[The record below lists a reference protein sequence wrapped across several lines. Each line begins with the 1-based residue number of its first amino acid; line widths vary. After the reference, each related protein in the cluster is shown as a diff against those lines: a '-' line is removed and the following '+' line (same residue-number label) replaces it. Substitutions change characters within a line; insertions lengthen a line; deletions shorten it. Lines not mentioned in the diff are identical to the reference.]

1 MSNEVKKRSGIR
13 SMSRRITPK
22 SRKITDSVKVITIR
36 ELDKELFERFASL
49 TKTWGKNVGEIFSRI
64 LENFLEIGSTNIFMP
79 SFEERLKQ
87 MNCSYLEVIENLNE
101 LTIQK
106 HDLTLL
112 PKGVKLYFYNI
123 RKLIFSEDINTSTLL
138 DYVFRIKNSAVISS
152 KNIQK
157 LPYLSLFQN
166 SSEYIGKNRKIK
178 DVTIRN
184 VNTKIWND
192 FIAHCQINAS
202 KASVIIN
209 RILWEV
215 IPEMETTQILISKIK
230 GPLDN
235 ILVVTS
241 QKNVSINQ
249 EDLQKIADKKIL
261 FHRIEELI
269 LEDDISQEVFVEKVL
284 GMYNCKKITFPKG
297 ISKLLQLS
305 RVKEYPSK

>member
-1 MSNEVKKRSGIR
+1 
-13 SMSRRITPK
+13 MSRRIVPN
-22 SRKITDSVKVITIR
+22 SRKLTESFKVITIR
-36 ELDKELFERFASL
+36 ELDKELFEQFTSL

-87 MNCSYLEVIENLNE
+87 MNCTYLEVIENLDE

-106 HDLTLL
+106 QDLISL

-123 RKLIFSEDINTSTLL
+123 KRLIFSEDINTPTLL
-138 DYVFRIKNSAVISS
+138 DYVFRIKNSAVIPP

-157 LPYLSLFQN
+157 LLYLSLFQN

-184 VNTKIWND
+184 VDNKIWND
-192 FIAHCQINAS
+192 FIAHCQLNIS
-202 KASVIIN
+202 KASVVIN
-209 RILWEV
+209 RILWEI
-215 IPEMETTQILISKIK
+215 IPEMEITQILISKIK
-230 GPLDN
+230 EPLGN

-249 EDLQKIADKKIL
+249 EDLQKIADKKVL
-261 FHRIEELI
+261 FHRIEGLI
-269 LEDDISQEVFVEKVL
+269 LDEDIPQEVFVEKVL
-284 GMYNCKKITFPKG
+284 GIYNCKKITFPKG

-305 RVKEYPSK
+305 RVKEYPSRE

>member
-1 MSNEVKKRSGIR
+1 
-13 SMSRRITPK
+13 MSRRITPK
-22 SRKITDSVKVITIR
+22 SRKITDSFKVITIR

-87 MNCSYLEVIENLNE
+87 MNCTYLEVIENLDE

-106 HDLTLL
+106 HDLTSL

-184 VNTKIWND
+184 VNAKIWND

-215 IPEMETTQILISKIK
+215 IPEMEITQILISKIK
-230 GPLDN
+230 EPLDN
-235 ILVVTS
+235 ILLVTS
-241 QKNVSINQ
+241 QKSVSINQ
-249 EDLQKIADKKIL
+249 KDLQEITDKKIL
-261 FHRIEELI
+261 FHRIEELN

-284 GMYNCKKITFPKG
+284 GIYNCKKVNFPKEF
-297 ISKLLQLS
+297 SKLLKLS
-305 RVKEYPSK
+305 RVKDYPTT

>member
-1 MSNEVKKRSGIR
+1 
-13 SMSRRITPK
+13 MSRRIAPN
-22 SRKITDSVKVITIR
+22 SRKLAESFKVITIR
-36 ELDKELFERFASL
+36 ELDKELFEQFTSL

-87 MNCSYLEVIENLNE
+87 MNCTYLEVIENLDE

-106 HDLTLL
+106 QDLISL

-123 RKLIFSEDINTSTLL
+123 KRLIFSEDINTPTLL
-138 DYVFRIKNSAVISS
+138 DYVFRIKNSAVIPP

-157 LPYLSLFQN
+157 LLYLSLFQN

-184 VNTKIWND
+184 VDNKTWND
-192 FIAHCQINAS
+192 FITHCQLNIS
-202 KASVIIN
+202 KASVVIN
-209 RILWEV
+209 RILWEI
-215 IPEMETTQILISKIK
+215 IPEMEITQILISKIK
-230 GPLDN
+230 EPLDN

-249 EDLQKIADKKIL
+249 DDLQKIADKKIL
-261 FHRIEELI
+261 FHRIERLI
-269 LEDDISQEVFVEKVL
+269 LDEDISQEVFVEKVL
-284 GMYNCKKITFPKG
+284 GIYNCKKITFPKG

-305 RVKEYPSK
+305 RVKEYPSRE

>member
-1 MSNEVKKRSGIR
+1 I
-13 SMSRRITPK
+13 MSRRIAPY
-22 SRKITDSVKVITIR
+22 SRKPTESFKVITIR
-36 ELDKELFERFASL
+36 ELDKELFEQFTSL

-87 MNCSYLEVIENLNE
+87 MNCTYLEVIENLDE

-106 HDLTLL
+106 QDLISL

-123 RKLIFSEDINTSTLL
+123 KRLIFSEDINTPTLL
-138 DYVFRIKNSAVISS
+138 DYVFRIKNSAVIPP

-157 LPYLSLFQN
+157 LLYLSLFQN

-184 VNTKIWND
+184 VDNKTWND
-192 FIAHCQINAS
+192 FIAHCQLNIS
-202 KASVIIN
+202 KASVVIN
-209 RILWEV
+209 RILWEI
-215 IPEMETTQILISKIK
+215 IPEMEITQILISKIK
-230 GPLDN
+230 EPLDN

-249 EDLQKIADKKIL
+249 EDLQKIADKKVL

-269 LEDDISQEVFVEKVL
+269 LDEDISQEVFVEKVL
-284 GMYNCKKITFPKG
+284 GIYNCKKITFPKG

-305 RVKEYPSK
+305 RVKEYPSRE